1 MEEAEFFSKNYLDK
15 LPKDES
21 VKVIKLNHF
30 FKWKGTLYFEVM
42 VGASTNEIYREPQ
55 LMTFESLCADSTT
68 K

>member
-1 MEEAEFFSKNYLDK
+1 MEEAEFIAKNYLDK

-42 VGASTNEIYREPQ
+42 VGSSTNEIYR
-55 LMTFESLCADSTT
+55 
-68 K
+68 